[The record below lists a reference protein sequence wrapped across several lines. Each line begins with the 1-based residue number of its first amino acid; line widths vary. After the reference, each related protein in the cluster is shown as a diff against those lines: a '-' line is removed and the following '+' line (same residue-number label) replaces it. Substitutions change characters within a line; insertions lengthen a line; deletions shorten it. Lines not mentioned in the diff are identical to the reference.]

1 MTKLANYLKPFSVG
15 LIMAVILLAAQVVS
29 NLSLPNYMSD
39 IVNVGIQQNGVTHA
53 APPAISEKG
62 MALMTTFMDASEKQA
77 FTQNYALKA
86 VTDLNEKGVSYQSL
100 YPKAGGSLYIR
111 QAVDAQTQQTLDQAF
126 GTAAMTMV
134 TLLQDMAS
142 KSGST
147 ANASAMGMQQM
158 DSSALYQVAQMIGSV
173 PPSVISDAHAK
184 ALEKDSSFLKQSGIV
199 LSKVFLGEL
208 GVDMTHL
215 QTSYILRIGMIML
228 IVTLLGGVATIL
240 VSFLS
245 SRIASAVARD
255 LRKDVF
261 ARIETFTN
269 AEFDQFSTASL
280 ITRCTNDVMQ
290 IQRFLTMGI
299 RMIAYAPIMGL
310 GSVLMAIDKSVSMSW
325 IIAVA
330 CLVLIGLIM
339 VLMSVVMPKFKVI
352 QNLVDRLNLVSRENL
367 SGLMVIRAFGTQE
380 YEKQRF
386 ARANDDLTE
395 TNLFVNRIMSLMM
408 PLMTLIMNG
417 VTLTIVWVGAHQIAE
432 SALQV
437 GDMMAF
443 MQYAMQII
451 LAFLML
457 SFMFV
462 MVPRAMVSANRIAE
476 VLETGISIKDP
487 AQAKPF
493 NEDRKGYVE
502 FNHVNFRYHNAEEDA
517 LSDITFTAKPGE
529 MTAIIGSTGSGK
541 STIANMILRFYDVS
555 AGEILVDGVDVRQV
569 RQHDLREKI
578 GYIPQKGMLFS
589 GTIAS
594 NLRYGKQDATDE
606 EVEQAAHVA
615 QAMEFIDEKPDRFN
629 TAISQGGVNV
639 SGGQKQRLAI
649 ARALIKKPE
658 IFVFDDSFSALD
670 YKTDVALRKALKGST
685 GASTLIVIAQRVSTI
700 KQAQQ
705 IIVLD
710 KGRIVGKGTHEQL
723 LKTCEPY
730 YEIASSQLSQE
741 ELA

>member
-1 MTKLANYLKPFSVG
+1 MTKLAKYLKPFSVG
-15 LIMAVILLAAQVVS
+15 LVMAVLLLAAQVAS

-39 IVNVGIQQNGVTHA
+39 IVNVGIQQNGITHA
-53 APPAISEKG
+53 APEAISETG
-62 MALMTTFMDASEKQA
+62 MQLMTTFMDASEKQA
-77 FTQNYALKA
+77 FTQGYTRKA
-86 VTDLNEKGVSYQSL
+86 VTDVNESKVSYQTL
-100 YPKAGGSLYIR
+100 YPKATGALYVKQAGSVENL
-111 QAVDAQTQQTLDQAF
+111 QQLDQVF
-126 GTAAMTMV
+126 GSAAMTMV

-142 KSGST
+142 KTGS
-147 ANASAMGMQQM
+147 ANASAISTQQM
-158 DSSALYQVAQMIGSV
+158 DSTTLYQAAKMVGSI
-173 PPSVISDAHAK
+173 PPSAISEAHAK
-184 ALEKDSSFLKQSGIV
+184 VLEKDPSFLKQSGIV
-199 LSKVFLGEL
+199 LSKVFLTEL
-208 GVDMTHL
+208 GVDVAKM

-228 IVTLLGGVATIL
+228 VITFLGGIATIL

-245 SRIASAVARD
+245 SRISSGVARN

-261 ARIETFTN
+261 ERIENFTN

-280 ITRCTNDVMQ
+280 ITRCTNDIMQ

-310 GSVLMAIDKSVSMSW
+310 GSVLMALDKSVSMSW

-339 VLMSVVMPKFKVI
+339 VLMSIVMPKFKVI
-352 QNLVDRLNLVSRENL
+352 QTLVDRLNLVSRENL
-367 SGLMVIRAFGTQE
+367 SGLMVIRAFGTQA

-386 ARANDDLTE
+386 ALANEDLTKN
-395 TNLFVNRIMSLMM
+395 NLFVNRVMALMM

-417 VTLTIVWVGAHQIAE
+417 VTLTIVWVGAHQIAD
-432 SALQV
+432 SVLQV

-462 MVPRAMVSANRIAE
+462 MVPRAAVSAGRIAE

-487 AQAKPF
+487 QQPKPF
-493 NEDRKGYVE
+493 KEERKGYVE
-502 FNHVNFRYHNAEEDA
+502 FNHVNFRYRNAEEDV

-541 STIANMILRFYDVS
+541 STIANMILRFYDAT

-569 RQHDLREKI
+569 RQQELREKI
-578 GYIPQKGMLFS
+578 GYVPQKGVLFS

-594 NLRYGKQDATDE
+594 NLCYGKEDATDE
-606 EVEQAAHVA
+606 EIEDAARVA
-615 QAMEFIDEKPDRFN
+615 QAIDFIDEKPDRFD
-629 TAISQGGVNV
+629 TPISQGGSNV

-670 YKTDVALRKALKGST
+670 YKTDVALRKALKEST
-685 GASTLIVIAQRVSTI
+685 GDSTVIVIAQRVSTI
-700 KQAQQ
+700 KYAQQ

-710 KGRIVGKGTHEQL
+710 KGRIVGRGTHEEL
-723 LKTCEPY
+723 LKTCAPY
-730 YEIASSQLSQE
+730 YEIVSSQLSQE

>member
-1 MTKLANYLKPFSVG
+1 MTKLAKYLKPFSVG
-15 LIMAVILLAAQVVS
+15 LILTILLLVVQVVS
-29 NLSLPNYMSD
+29 TLSLPNYMSD
-39 IVNVGIQQNGVTHA
+39 IVNVGIQQNGITHA
-53 APPAISEKG
+53 APEAISETG
-62 MALMTTFMDASEKQA
+62 MQLITTFMDESEKQT
-77 FTQNYALKA
+77 FTQSYTRKA
-86 VTDLNEKGVSYQSL
+86 VTDVNKSGVSYQTL
-100 YPKAGGSLYIR
+100 YPKATGALYVKQAGS
-111 QAVDAQTQQTLDQAF
+111 AKNQQQLDQIF
-126 GTAAMTMV
+126 GAAAMTMA
-134 TLLQDMAS
+134 TLLQDM
-142 KSGST
+142 GT
-147 ANASAMGMQQM
+147 ADASAISTQQM
-158 DSSALYQVAQMIGSV
+158 DSTTLYQVAKMVDSV
-173 PPSVISDAHAK
+173 PQSAISEVHANV
-184 ALEKDSSFLKQSGIV
+184 LEKDPSFLKQSGIV
-199 LSKVFLGEL
+199 LSKIFLAEI
-208 GVDMTHL
+208 GVDVMET

-228 IVTLLGGVATIL
+228 VITLLGGIATIL

-245 SRIASAVARD
+245 SRISSAVARD

-261 ARIETFTN
+261 ERIENFTN
-269 AEFDQFSTASL
+269 AEFDRFSTASL

-339 VLMSVVMPKFKVI
+339 VLMAIVMPKFKVI
-352 QNLVDRLNLVSRENL
+352 QTLVDRLNLVSRENL
-367 SGLMVIRAFGTQE
+367 SGLMVIRAFGTQA

-386 ARANDDLTE
+386 ALANDDLTK
-395 TNLFVNRIMSLMM
+395 TNLFVNRVMSLMM
-408 PLMTLIMNG
+408 PLMTLVMNG
-417 VTLTIVWVGAHQIAE
+417 VTLTIVWVGAHQIAN
-432 SALQV
+432 SVLQV

-443 MQYAMQII
+443 MQYALQII
-451 LAFLML
+451 MAFLML

-462 MVPRAMVSANRIAE
+462 MAPRAAVSAGRIAE
-476 VLETGISIKDP
+476 VLETGIAIKDP
-487 AQAKPF
+487 EHPEPF
-493 NEDRKGYVE
+493 KEERKGYVE
-502 FNHVNFRYHNAEEDA
+502 FNHVNFRYHNAEEDV

-541 STIANMILRFYDVS
+541 STIANMILRFYDVT

-569 RQHDLREKI
+569 RQQELREKI

-594 NLRYGKQDATDE
+594 NLRYGKEDATDA
-606 EVEQAAHVA
+606 EVEDAARVA
-615 QAMEFIDEKPDRFN
+615 QAIDFIDEKPDRFD
-629 TAISQGGVNV
+629 TPISQGGSNV
-639 SGGQKQRLAI
+639 SGGQKQRLSI

-670 YKTDVALRKALKGST
+670 YKTDVMLRKALNEST
-685 GASTLIVIAQRVSTI
+685 GDSTVIIIAQRVSTI
-700 KQAQQ
+700 KHAQQ

-710 KGRIVGKGTHEQL
+710 KGRIVGKGTHEEL
-723 LKTCEPY
+723 LKTCTPY